1 MPFVRDRTQDC
12 LMNVRVTQLT
22 EVSKLT
28 IEEYFETKMDGG
40 SARTIRTFVV
50 AAGSGAVFQEITSLK
65 VG

>member
-1 MPFVRDRTQDC
+1 
-12 LMNVRVTQLT
+12 MNVRVTQLT

-28 IEEYFETKMDGG
+28 IEEYFETKTDGG

-50 AAGSGAVFQEITSLK
+50 VAGSGAVFQEMISLK